1 MGCRQASKAPH
12 EPSGGAV
19 IVLVSAGVVAVEVVA
34 LEAPGEI
41 LEAELVVRTAAYVD
55 DVWVID
61 EAHRVHMTDAAHALQ
76 EGAPLS
82 KVKGEPRAGNA
93 DVLRYRIVAASII
106 TTAID
111 DQSEARKASKGKCLE
126 GGVEAVIALLVDDV
140 GELAVRDAG

>member
-19 IVLVSAGVVAVEVVA
+19 IVLVGAGVVAVEVIA

-41 LEAELVVRTAAYVD
+41 LEAEFVVCAAAYVD
-55 DVWVID
+55 DVRVID
-61 EAHRVHMTDAAHALQ
+61 EAHRIYVTDAAHTLH
-76 EGAPLS
+76 EGSPLS
-82 KVKGEPRAGNA
+82 KVKREPRAGNA

-111 DQSEARKASKGKCLE
+111 HQSEARKASK
-126 GGVEAVIALLVDDV
+126 
-140 GELAVRDAG
+140 